1 MTGEDIDG
9 SPCPPD
15 GHWGISS
22 QPVTVPI
29 GLINCLHQNNSPTG
43 SLDLQPH
50 RGVLVPRHCCP
61 SFWRT
66 YPVTVQVTEA
76 ADAPHTVTAPPSGR
90 GL

>member
-1 MTGEDIDG
+1 MNEEHIDV

-50 RGVLVPRHCCP
+50 RGVLVPWHCF
-61 SFWRT
+61 SASYRT
-66 YPVTVQVTEA
+66 LLMTV
-76 ADAPHTVTAPPSGR
+76 
-90 GL
+90 